1 MGKNGLPSCGHDPA
15 FVLWLP
21 RLNNRQARGC
31 PSPSPKGSPPALRS
45 NGQLLSRKSLR
56 QVNTIDSYRL
66 QVTYKRRE
74 SSRPQIFPKFLP
86 GRFAFSL
93 WARVLRFREK
103 ERFREPKKLLVILC
117 FAVNFYTDRYV
128 SPKTQKQLDTRLRF
142 THPTFHT
149 RRISPAALRIPRQ
162 TWA

>member
-1 MGKNGLPSCGHDPA
+1 MLGNSKARCFPGKPDILAPHAYPLRKQHYHLSFTSHTGSRNPFTQTQSAVRGMGKNGLPSCGHDPA
-15 FVLWLP
+15 FVLRLP
-21 RLNNRQARGC
+21 RLNNGQARGC

-93 WARVLRFREK
+93 
-103 ERFREPKKLLVILC
+103 
-117 FAVNFYTDRYV
+117 
-128 SPKTQKQLDTRLRF
+128 
-142 THPTFHT
+142 
-149 RRISPAALRIPRQ
+149 
-162 TWA
+162 